1 MEKEIRIL
9 PMSTKEFND
18 ESIEWLQGWFVEDL
32 KNVRKGL
39 YMYKTSG
46 LKTSTG
52 SLILFQYRGNIIA
65 SAIFLN
71 SERYKKPYIES
82 KTKYNGFLEFDSDT
96 ITVFQPI
103 SNNEFNQICE
113 YEFKFNHRKY
123 KIPYNKLQDMLAL
136 IEAKKVV

>member
-9 PMSTKEFND
+9 PMSMDEFED
-18 ESIEWLQGWFVEDL
+18 KSIEELQEWFIEEL

-39 YMYKTSG
+39 YRYRTSG

-52 SLILFQYRGNIIA
+52 SLILFQYRSKIIA

-71 SERYKKPYIES
+71 SEHYKKPYIES

-113 YEFKFNHRKY
+113 YEFKFNHTKY
-123 KIPYNKLQDMLAL
+123 KIPYNKLQDILAL
-136 IEAKKVV
+136 IEANKKA